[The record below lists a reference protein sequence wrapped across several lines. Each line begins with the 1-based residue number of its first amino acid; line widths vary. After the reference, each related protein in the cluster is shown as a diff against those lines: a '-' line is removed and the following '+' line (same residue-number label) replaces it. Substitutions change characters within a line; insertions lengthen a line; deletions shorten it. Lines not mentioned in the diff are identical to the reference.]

1 MGVTELLRLSC
12 YLHPLPTSLMLRSC
26 EGTKEHK
33 GSEHRAVRV
42 AQPFALLHGRPGW
55 GMM

>member
-12 YLHPLPTSLMLRSC
+12 YLHPFPTSLMLRSC

-55 GMM
+55 GTT